1 MSPDTSV
8 ESLQIFQFGN
18 YSVKRRFRGIN
29 DDDVPSHHT
38 LICNVVTKLILNTF
52 KATYC
57 QCNKKCDQ
65 SLLLRNLYIYKRQKL
80 IIWFFLK
87 IRTGLMAH
95 LRLMTINTASTF
107 IRGGMIH
114 KLIWYSL
121 ISIGNVCYVNTYNIS
136 FFKKYSSNDHAE
148 KLQCLLT
155 IRIRYY
161 VIEWQA
167 KVLGF
172 FSIFLFQKNDN
183 CDLHIRFFQNL

>member
-65 SLLLRNLYIYKRQKL
+65 SLLLRSLYIYKRQKL
-80 IIWFFLK
+80 IIWFFFK

-136 FFKKYSSNDHAE
+136 FFKKYSSNDHALINNTNSLRDRMTS
-148 KLQCLLT
+148 KS
-155 IRIRYY
+155 
-161 VIEWQA
+161 V
-167 KVLGF
+167 GF
-172 FSIFLFQKNDN
+172 FFNFSFSEKW
-183 CDLHIRFFQNL
+183 